1 MVERVLYDLAGQDDA
16 VLFSPHGWRVR
27 MALAH
32 KNLDF
37 RTEAWRFTEKDAI
50 SFSGQGTIPVLV
62 DGDRVVVDSWKI
74 AVYLDEAY
82 PDAPALLGGP
92 QGRAH
97 ALFVKSWAE
106 SVLQPGIVRQILLD
120 LFEILHEGDKAY
132 FRETREQRFGC
143 TLEAFGA
150 EADAN
155 LPQFRKSLQPLR
167 MTVSQ
172 QPYLGGEMPS
182 FADYIV
188 FGAFQWARVASSKA
202 LLEDDDPI
210 VDWRGRMLG
219 LFGGLAEATPARAAV
234 A

>member
-16 VLFSPHGWRVR
+16 VLFSPHGWRAR

-32 KNLDF
+32 KDLDF
-37 RTEAWRFTEKDAI
+37 RTEAWRFTEKDVIA
-50 SFSGQGTIPVLV
+50 FSGQGAIPVLV
-62 DGDRVVVDSWKI
+62 DGERVVVDSWKI

-92 QGRAH
+92 QGTAH
-97 ALFVKSWAE
+97 AFFVKSWAE
-106 SVLQPGIVRQILLD
+106 SVLHPGIVRQILLD

-132 FRETREQRFGC
+132 FRETREKRFGC

-150 EADAN
+150 EADAS
-155 LPQFRKSLQPLR
+155 LPQFRASLQPLR

-188 FGAFQWARVASSKA
+188 FGAFQWARVASAKA

-210 VDWRGRMLG
+210 VAWRARMLG
-219 LFGGLAEATPARAAV
+219 LFGGLAEATPARTAV